1 MTASVCMCVCLSV
14 HNHIFGTTHLMFTK
28 FFVHG
33 ICGSGSGSVLLWQRS
48 DMLCTSGFMDDIISA
63 HKPKLLSVATQL
75 RLSPH
80 VALRL
85 AINGSLLAVDMHA
98 CCS

>member
-1 MTASVCMCVCLSV
+1 
-14 HNHIFGTTHLMFTK
+14 MFTK

-48 DMLCTSGFMDDIISA
+48 DMLCTSGFMDDIIFA

-80 VALRL
+80 VITLGYKWLIA
-85 AINGSLLAVDMHA
+85 GSGHA
-98 CCS
+98 CLL

>member
-1 MTASVCMCVCLSV
+1 MVSMALALAQSC
-14 HNHIFGTTHLMFTK
+14 
-28 FFVHG
+28 
-33 ICGSGSGSVLLWQRS
+33 SGSVVICYVLL
-48 DMLCTSGFMDDIISA
+48 DDIIFA

-98 CCS
+98 CCSWGLLGHSEHVEYL